1 MMLEMLLKQDS
12 KTSNNMKYVKVF
24 EQFINELNEKK
35 SWYDF
40 KPVEIAKSFMK
51 DYDKSADSDDLD
63 SWLDEFAYDKKIEAA
78 LNSSVAKEI
87 VDELNAKGYK
97 NLKHNDLTVN
107 EAFALNK
114 LGNVYDLESAG
125 VEVPDF
131 RIDISNLRAQRLAI
145 IEMLKKMESFR
156 KALKNDPNLQ
166 IDKDKIEK
174 ELETMVKVY
183 NTDSKK
189 AYQQFEKVLKAV
201 KFPSDAKY
209 TVEFKEEPNGEY
221 LHPASAPFMDFDE
234 RKPMKLFTM
243 YIKPK
248 YYFLAP
254 RKRNEQKFSPG
265 GNDWA
270 GIIEGR
276 VAVGFVQALYAPE
289 VLDKEWILNTF
300 LNSDNMLR

>member
-1 MMLEMLLKQDS
+1 
-12 KTSNNMKYVKVF
+12 MKHIKLF
-24 EQFINELNEKK
+24 EQYINELNEKK

-40 KPVEIAKSFMK
+40 KPIEIAKSFMK

-78 LNSSVAKEI
+78 LNSSVAKQI
-87 VDELNAKGYK
+87 VDELNVKGYK
-97 NLKHNDLTVN
+97 NLKHNELTVN

-114 LGNVYDLESAG
+114 LGNMYDLEAAG
-125 VEVPDF
+125 VEVPDY

-145 IEMLKKMESFR
+145 IEMLNKIESFR
-156 KALKNDPNLQ
+156 RALKNDPNLQ

-209 TVEFKEEPNGEY
+209 TVEFKEEPDGEF
-221 LHPASAPFMDFDE
+221 LHPASAPFMDFDK
-234 RKPMKLFTM
+234 RKPVKLFNM

-248 YYFLAP
+248 YFFLAP

>member
-1 MMLEMLLKQDS
+1 
-12 KTSNNMKYVKVF
+12 MKHIKLF

-40 KPVEIAKSFMK
+40 KPIEIAKSFMK

-78 LNSSVAKEI
+78 LNSSVAKQI
-87 VDELNAKGYK
+87 VDELNVKGYK
-97 NLKHNDLTVN
+97 NLKHNELTVN

-114 LGNVYDLESAG
+114 LGNMYDLEAAG
-125 VEVPDF
+125 VEVPDY

-145 IEMLKKMESFR
+145 IEMLNKIESFR
-156 KALKNDPNLQ
+156 RALKNDPNLQ

-209 TVEFKEEPNGEY
+209 TVEFKEEPDGEF
-221 LHPASAPFMDFDE
+221 LHPASAPFMDFDK
-234 RKPMKLFTM
+234 RKPVKLFNM

-248 YYFLAP
+248 YFFLAP

-270 GIIEGR
+270 GIIQGR